1 MTLPSILVIDDE
13 PDNFDVI
20 EALLSK
26 QNYELHYSANGQEAI
41 ASLDF
46 FQPDVILLDVM
57 MPDMDGIEVC
67 QRIKAI
73 AKWQPVPIIMVTA
86 LTSKDDLALCL
97 ESGADDFITKPVN
110 SLELRARLNSMLRI
124 KHQYDRLNTL
134 FNLQKDT
141 TNLLQNNLDQ
151 LCGNIVSIL
160 PHEINTPL
168 NGVFGIIDLLVDG
181 YQDMDTEEI
190 HEMLEMAQQST
201 HKLEKLTKRFLL
213 YAQLE
218 VSATNPTTSDP
229 RNTNHPKISTQP
241 LIEKA
246 IKNIAQTYNRVND
259 LILDLENIQV
269 SMREPDLLWIINELL
284 DNAFKFSNSG
294 TPVKVSSKSH
304 DGMLELSIFDQ
315 GRGMTAAQIAQI
327 GAFAQFERKHYE
339 QQGMGLGLK
348 IVQKIVC
355 IYGGKFSISSV
366 YQQGMTVH
374 IKLPESS

>member
-1 MTLPSILVIDDE
+1 MTSILVIDDE

-20 EALLSK
+20 ETLLSY
-26 QNYELHYSANGQEAI
+26 QAYDLQYSANGQDAI

-86 LTSKDDLALCL
+86 LTSKEDLSRCL
-97 ESGADDFITKPVN
+97 EAGADDFITKPVN

-124 KHQYDRLNTL
+124 KRQYDQLNTL

-190 HEMLEMAQQST
+190 HEMLEIAQQST

-218 VSATNPTTSDP
+218 VSTTNPSTNDSK
-229 RNTNHPKISTQP
+229 NTNHPKISTQP
-241 LIEKA
+241 LIENA
-246 IKNIAQTYNRVND
+246 IKNIAQTYNRIND
-259 LILDLENIQV
+259 LILDLENIEV

-304 DGMLELSIFDQ
+304 DGMLELSIFDR
-315 GRGMTAAQIAQI
+315 GRGMTAEQIAKI
-327 GAFAQFERKHYE
+327 GAFTQFERKHYE

-348 IVQKIVC
+348 IVQKIVG
-355 IYGGKFSISSV
+355 IYGGEFSISSI
-366 YQQGMTVH
+366 YQQCMTVH
-374 IKLPESS
+374 IKLPAS

>member
-1 MTLPSILVIDDE
+1 MTPPSILVIDDE

-20 EALLSK
+20 ETLLIK
-26 QNYELHYSANGQEAI
+26 QNYQLHYSANGLDAI
-41 ASLDF
+41 AKLDF

-57 MPDMDGIEVC
+57 MPDLDGIEVC
-67 QRIKAI
+67 RRIKAI

-86 LTSKDDLALCL
+86 LTSKEDLSRCL
-97 ESGADDFITKPVN
+97 ESGADDFMTKPVN

-124 KHQYDRLNTL
+124 KRQYDQLNTL

-168 NGVFGIIDLLVDG
+168 NGVFGIIDLLVDS
-181 YQDMDTEEI
+181 YQDLDTEEI

-201 HKLEKLTKRFLL
+201 HRLARLTKRFLL

-218 VSATNPTTSDP
+218 VSATNPTTKDS

-241 LIEKA
+241 LIENA
-246 IKNIAQTYNRVND
+246 IKNIAQTYNRIND
-259 LILDLENIQV
+259 LILDLENIEV

-294 TPVKVSSKSH
+294 TSVKVSSKFY
-304 DGMLELSIFDQ
+304 DGMLELSISDC
-315 GRGMTAAQIAQI
+315 GRGLTAEQIAKI
-327 GAFAQFERKHYE
+327 GAFTQFERKHYE
-339 QQGMGLGLK
+339 QQGIGLGLK
-348 IVQKIVC
+348 IVQKIVE
-355 IYGGKFSISSV
+355 IYGGHFSISSV